1 MLILHIEEELHDL
14 DVDLEGLGGLVRPFV
29 LRLVLGGLG
38 LRGWRVGTLLSGQRQ
53 RNREEKGGEKDGD
66 QTRSAMYSWHGQFY
80 PETLLV
86 YPVGVRCTKGA
97 GAGISI
103 GRGGL

>member
-53 RNREEKGGEKDGD
+53 RNREEKGGEKDGGPD
-66 QTRSAMYSWHGQFY
+66 AVCNV
-80 PETLLV
+80 LLAWAV
-86 YPVGVRCTKGA
+86 LSGNFASLSC
-97 GAGISI
+97 
-103 GRGGL
+103 RG